1 GRRSRARSPPP
12 APPRARGSPRRRT
25 GRRRCRRRRIPSME
39 LSAVSA
45 ADTAPQ
51 KLRVAVHLF
60 NAGEYFEQHEL
71 LEELWR
77 AEPGPI
83 RELYQGILQVGVGL
97 YHLERGNYH
106 GATTLLDRG
115 LRRLGTIEQGACGID
130 VAGLVLQ
137 ARWVRRQ

>member
-1 GRRSRARSPPP
+1 
-12 APPRARGSPRRRT
+12 
-25 GRRRCRRRRIPSME
+25 
-39 LSAVSA
+39 VSA

-51 KLRVAVHLF
+51 ALRVGVHLF
-60 NAGEYFEQHEL
+60 NAGEYFEQHEV
-71 LEELWR
+71 LEDLWR
-77 AEPGPI
+77 AEQGPI

-115 LRRLGTIEQGACGID
+115 LARLGTVEQGAHGID

-137 ARWVRRQ
+137 ARWVRRQLDELGQRRMAEIDRARFPKIGFLPG

>member
-1 GRRSRARSPPP
+1 
-12 APPRARGSPRRRT
+12 
-25 GRRRCRRRRIPSME
+25 
-39 LSAVSA
+39 VSA
-45 ADTAPQ
+45 AHTAPQ
-51 KLRVAVHLF
+51 ALRVGIHLF
-60 NAGEYFEQHEL
+60 NAGEYFEQHEV
-71 LEELWR
+71 LEDLWR

-115 LRRLGTIEQGACGID
+115 LARLGTVQQGALGID

-137 ARWVRRQ
+137 ARWVRRRLEELGARRMGEIDRARFPKIAFLPG